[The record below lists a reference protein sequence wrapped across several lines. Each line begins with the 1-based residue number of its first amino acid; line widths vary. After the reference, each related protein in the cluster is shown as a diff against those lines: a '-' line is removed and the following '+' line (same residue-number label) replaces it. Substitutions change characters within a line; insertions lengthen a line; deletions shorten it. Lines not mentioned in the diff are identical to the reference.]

1 MARVVIFT
9 RLTALPGKA
18 GALRTVLDELAVS
31 TRAEPGCEA
40 FVIHP
45 ARDDPHVILGYE
57 VFADDDAL
65 TAHRAT
71 DGVARAREE
80 LDVLLV
86 EPPAIVYAV
95 D

>member
-1 MARVVIFT
+1 
-9 RLTALPGKA
+9 
-18 GALRTVLDELAVS
+18 
-31 TRAEPGCEA
+31 
-40 FVIHP
+40 
-45 ARDDPHVILGYE
+45 VILGYE